1 MPIFI
6 FEKIRL
12 YDNRIDTPNRKF
24 DFVLQY
30 KNDITDDKL
39 KNIVNSTLQKVDK

>member
-1 MPIFI
+1 MYVQ
-6 FEKIRL
+6 KNRL
-12 YDNRIDTPNRKF
+12 YVNPIDTPNREF

-39 KNIVNSTLQKVDK
+39 KNIEIRLYKK